1 MQTCS
6 FCGRRARRMLK
17 VGSLSLCESCEAS
30 LLRVSAGCAAY
41 DWFVRAARLSRNVEN
56 KGHTAFE
63 IYKCLTRA
71 NAKKGI

>member
-41 DWFVRAARLSRNVEN
+41 DWFVRAVRRAMWKI
-56 KGHTAFE
+56 KGTLHLKYT
-63 IYKCLTRA
+63 
-71 NAKKGI
+71 ND

>member
-6 FCGRRARRMLK
+6 FCGCQARRMLK

-41 DWFVRAARLSRNVEN
+41 DWFVRAVR
-56 KGHTAFE
+56 
-63 IYKCLTRA
+63 RA
-71 NAKKGI
+71 LVAQCGK

>member
-41 DWFVRAARLSRNVEN
+41 DWFVQAVRRAFAAQWR
-56 KGHTAFE
+56 K
-63 IYKCLTRA
+63 
-71 NAKKGI
+71 